1 MDNGY
6 GNNNQNGYGQQTN
19 NNYNPNMGY
28 EQQGMNYQQ
37 NDGYQQQNMNYQQNN
52 QYGQAQKTPRENRVY
67 NNALNVTGDTGVNLM
82 VFVMLASIFLMTRN
96 TTAMMITIAVAF
108 VLEKNKKL
116 WEVLVTTLITLAA
129 IVIAYDILI
138 LLIQPISSLGYWLAD
153 IGDYSG
159 FIYEVGKF
167 LYESTSKIRSFIGW
181 VYDIGAIVLGIL
193 TFTSV
198 SKGKF
203 KTPKFLKKYF
213 E

>member
-138 LLIQPISSLGYWLAD
+138 LAC
-153 IGDYSG
+153 
-159 FIYEVGKF
+159 
-167 LYESTSKIRSFIGW
+167 
-181 VYDIGAIVLGIL
+181 
-193 TFTSV
+193 
-198 SKGKF
+198 
-203 KTPKFLKKYF
+203 
-213 E
+213 